1 MTSTSCAETRL
12 YSLLAASFFATL
24 AALGKVAIVIMA
36 AAWLVRRGVFNESHT
51 RALTAVVVNLA
62 LPCLIFGSIIQDF
75 NVEAYPHWWK
85 YPLVGAAL
93 TFGSLGVA
101 RLVFW
106 RSRERGLSLRALA
119 SFQNAGYLILPIGE
133 ALFPGQFTH
142 FSVILFLMLLGY
154 MPLLWSV
161 AKFMISHQQGTRI
174 SLSQVFT
181 TPFYSSLLAIALV
194 LSGLDRF
201 VPEIGLG
208 AVRLVGGSCVPLATI
223 VLGMTMGA
231 LKVSRM
237 PSAWDTTRVV
247 ALKLVL
253 IPALMFVALKYTGF
267 SSGPLESAFW
277 ILEASSPPATALAL
291 QAIHYGGDEQL
302 VCGVLVVSYLAALL
316 TMPLFFCLVEVLL

>member
-1 MTSTSCAETRL
+1 M

-24 AALGKVAIVIMA
+24 MALSKVAIVIIA
-36 AAWLVRRGVFNESHT
+36 GAWLVRRGVFNENHT
-51 RALTAVVVNLA
+51 RALTGVVVNLA

-75 NVEAYPHWWK
+75 NVASYPDWWK

-93 TFGSLGVA
+93 AFGGLGLA

-106 RSRERGLSLRALA
+106 RNREHGLSLSALA

-133 ALFPGQFTH
+133 ALFPGQFAQ

-161 AKFMISHQQGTRI
+161 AKFMISHQKGTRI
-174 SLSQVFT
+174 RLGQVFT
-181 TPFYSSLLAIALV
+181 TPFYSSVLAIGLV
-194 LSGLDRF
+194 FTGLDRF
-201 VPEIGLG
+201 VPQVGMG
-208 AVRLVGGSCVPLATI
+208 AVQLVGESCVPLATV

-231 LKVSRM
+231 LKVSHL
-237 PSAWDTTRVV
+237 PSVWDTTRVV

-267 SSGPLESAFW
+267 SSGPLENAFW

-302 VCGVLVVSYLAALL
+302 VCGVLVISYLAALL
-316 TMPLFFCLVEVLL
+316 TMPFFFSLVEVLL

>member
-1 MTSTSCAETRL
+1 M
-12 YSLLAASFFATL
+12 YSLLAASFL
-24 AALGKVAIVIMA
+24 ASLTALSKVAIVIIV

-75 NVEAYPHWWK
+75 NVAAYPHWWK

-93 TFGSLGVA
+93 TLGSLGVA

-106 RSRERGLSLRALA
+106 RSRERGLTLSALA

-133 ALFPGQFTH
+133 ALFPERFTQ
-142 FSVILFLMLLGY
+142 FSVILFLMLLSY

-161 AKFMISHQQGTRI
+161 AKFLVSHRKGTRI

-181 TPFYSSLLAIALV
+181 TPFYSSLLAIGLV
-194 LSGLDRF
+194 FTGLDRF
-201 VPEIGLG
+201 VPAIGLG
-208 AVRLVGGSCVPLATI
+208 AVQLVGGSCVPLATI

-231 LKVSRM
+231 LKVSHL
-237 PSAWDTTRVV
+237 PSVWDTTRVV

-253 IPALMFVALKYTGF
+253 IPALMFVALKYAGF
-267 SSGPLESAFW
+267 SSGPLENSFW

-302 VCGVLVVSYLAALL
+302 VCGVLVISYLAALL
-316 TMPLFFCLVEVLL
+316 VMPLFFSLVEVLL